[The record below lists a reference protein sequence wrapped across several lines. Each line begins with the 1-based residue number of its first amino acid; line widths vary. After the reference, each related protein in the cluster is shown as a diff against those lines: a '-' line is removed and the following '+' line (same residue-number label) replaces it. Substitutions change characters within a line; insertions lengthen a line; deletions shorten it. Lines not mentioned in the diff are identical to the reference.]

1 MCFVK
6 TRLALITE
14 IIAPYRI
21 PIFNALAKREDVDL
35 HVIFLA
41 ENDASLRQ
49 WLVYKDEIRFSY
61 QVLPSWRRALG
72 NQNVLFNWGVS
83 RALSAAPPDIV
94 ICGGYNYPA
103 SWRAAHWAKHHRI
116 PFLLWIESTSL
127 DRRTRNFFVEKMKLH
142 FLDLC
147 TGFIVPG
154 RASTEY
160 LRLLGVSE
168 DRIVVAPNAIDID
181 LFQNAAARTR
191 HEAGRLRETLRLP
204 ARYFLDVGRL
214 VEAKGAFDLI
224 DAYAKLSGVVRNQIS
239 LLFLGDGVDRE
250 ALTARSRAISPGLIE
265 FRGFVQR
272 DDLPAYYALA
282 EALVFPTHSDTW
294 GFVVNEAMACGTPV
308 IASDVAGCVP
318 DLVQNFETGLLVP
331 CQDSDS
337 LAKSLAFL
345 AERPEAGTGMARRAT
360 KLITQYSPEAW
371 ADGIASAVVSI
382 GERRSQN

>member
-21 PIFNALAKREDVDL
+21 PVFNALANSEDVEL

-49 WLVYKDEIRFSY
+49 WLVYKDEIQFSY
-61 QVLPSWRRALG
+61 QVLPSWRGALG
-72 NQNVLFNWGVS
+72 NQNVLFNWGVA
-83 RALSAAPPDIV
+83 RALSAARPDIV

-103 SWRAAHWAKHHRI
+103 SWRAAYWAKHRRI

-127 DRRTRNFFVEKMKLH
+127 DRRTMHFFVEKLKLH

-147 TGFIVPG
+147 TGFVVPG

-160 LRLLGVSE
+160 LRRLGVSE
-168 DRIVVAPNAIDID
+168 DRIFVAPNAIDIH
-181 LFQNAAARTR
+181 LFQDAAARAR
-191 HEAGRLRETLRLP
+191 QEAGRLREALRLP

-224 DAYAKLSGVVRNQIS
+224 DAYAKLNAALRAEVS
-239 LLFLGDGVDRE
+239 LLFLGDGVARE
-250 ALTARSRAISPGLIE
+250 ALAARSRAILPGSIE
-265 FRGFVQR
+265 FRGFIQR
-272 DDLPAYYALA
+272 DALPAFYALA

-308 IASDVAGCVP
+308 IVSEVAGCVP
-318 DLVQNFETGLLVP
+318 DLVQNFETGILVP
-331 CQDSDS
+331 SQDAASI
-337 LAKSLAFL
+337 AESLAFL
-345 AERPEAGTGMARRAT
+345 AERPGTGVEMARRAT
-360 KLITQYSPEAW
+360 KLISQYSPAAW
-371 ADGIASAVVSI
+371 AAGIASAVASM
-382 GERRSQN
+382 GGHR